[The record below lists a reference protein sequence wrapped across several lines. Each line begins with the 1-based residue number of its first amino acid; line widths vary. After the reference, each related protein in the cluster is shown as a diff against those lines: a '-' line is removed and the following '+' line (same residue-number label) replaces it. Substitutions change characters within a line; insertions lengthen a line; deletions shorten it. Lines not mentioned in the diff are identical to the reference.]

1 MPGKLMPAL
10 SWEVRQGFKLVA
22 LVRFPVVLSRML
34 LELSSNMVTNSQ
46 ECVFEKTGRGNFY
59 SLKVLAWKLAQ
70 YYLCHVLLARQLQS
84 PLRIKE
90 KKCHKSHESNLMNVK
105 KKIVAIFK
113 YSLSHLQC

>member
-90 KKCHKSHESNLMNVK
+90 KKKKVINLMNLT
-105 KKIVAIFK
+105 
-113 YSLSHLQC
+113 S